1 MGVLIDGVSK
11 TVKNEMKEQELGF
24 FGMLLGTL
32 GASMLGNMLTG
43 KGFVR
48 EGREYNNM
56 DHTDKKF

>member
-24 FGMLLGTL
+24 LGMLLGTL

-43 KGFVR
+43 KGFAR
-48 EGREYNNM
+48 EGREYDNM
-56 DHTDKKF
+56 DHTDKNF